1 MREALLEREVL
12 LSAAPHIIQPLRF
25 VLPHHKGLR
34 PAWLIRLGLFF
45 YDHLGGRKMLPPTR
59 RVDLTDDAAGK
70 PLKPQ
75 YRHGFEYS
83 DCWVDDARLVVLNAM
98 DAAARGAVV
107 ETRTEM
113 MKAERRPGGWRVT
126 LRDVRSGALREIAAK
141 VLVNAAGPWVGELTS
156 KRLGLPV
163 DAPVRLVKG
172 SHIVVPKLFEHDRA
186 YIFQNAD
193 KRIVFA
199 IPYERDFTLIGTTD
213 LDYDGDPAKPRATDS
228 EISYLCAAASEY
240 FRQRVS
246 PSDMVWSYAGVRP
259 LYDDGVS
266 EAQAATRDYVLT
278 VEGGGD
284 VAPVLNIYRR
294 QDHHLPQARRG
305 GA

>member
-1 MREALLEREVL
+1 MASGADQGTVVDLLVVGGGINGAGIARDAVGRGLSVLLCEKGDLAEGTSSRSGKLVHGGLRYLEYYEFRLVREALLEREVL
-12 LSAAPHIIQPLRF
+12 LAAAPHIIQPLRF
-25 VLPHHKGLR
+25 VLPHHRGLR

-59 RVDLTDDAAGK
+59 RVDLTTDVAGK
-70 PLKPQ
+70 PLK
-75 YRHGFEYS
+75 REFRNGFEYS

-107 ETRTEM
+107 QTRTEM

-141 VLVNAAGPWVGELTS
+141 VLVNAAGPWVGELIS

-186 YIFQNAD
+186 YIFQNSD

-199 IPYERDFTLIGTTD
+199 IPYEHDFTLIGTTD
-213 LDYDGDPAKPRATDS
+213 LDYDGDPAKPRAT
-228 EISYLCAAASEY
+228 
-240 FRQRVS
+240 
-246 PSDMVWSYAGVRP
+246 
-259 LYDDGVS
+259 
-266 EAQAATRDYVLT
+266 
-278 VEGGGD
+278 
-284 VAPVLNIYRR
+284 
-294 QDHHLPQARRG
+294 
-305 GA
+305 